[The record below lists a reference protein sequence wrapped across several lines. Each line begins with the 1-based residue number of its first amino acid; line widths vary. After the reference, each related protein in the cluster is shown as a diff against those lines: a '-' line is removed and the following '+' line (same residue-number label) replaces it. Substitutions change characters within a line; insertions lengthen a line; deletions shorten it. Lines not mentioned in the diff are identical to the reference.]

1 MVSRGREVGATPSL
15 TWTLIFAWLRIAF
28 ARHANCS
35 VVTVSSSAAASGQTH
50 AIIAV
55 RQLPP
60 NESCSIRVSFESR
73 YGT

>member
-60 NESCSIRVSFESR
+60 GKEVGRR
-73 YGT
+73 

>member
-1 MVSRGREVGATPSL
+1 MRSGEVVRSGRELGATPLTMLL

-60 NESCSIRVSFESR
+60 GKVAGRR
-73 YGT
+73 